1 MPETTCTCAEGYTER
16 TIGRMNND
24 EKRRIFAETATP
36 TGLNVHD
43 CEYIA
48 ARNAVLD
55 HAERIALAATGRNA
69 QGERVRHGPGWQKA
83 FSKAVNELSGVTK
96 GE

>member
-1 MPETTCTCAEGYTER
+1 MDCTCAEAFTER

-24 EKRRIFAETATP
+24 EKRRIFAAVPTP
-36 TGLNVHD
+36 TGLNQHD

-55 HAERIALAATGRNA
+55 QAERIALAATTRNA
-69 QGERVRHGPGWQKA
+69 QGERVRHGPGWQRA
-83 FSKAVNELSGVTK
+83 FSEAVNKLSK